1 MEQEVMNRNA
11 SQLVQSNRPASRRL
25 HRRPVH
31 TPGVPYV
38 AEANTFS
45 CTPATVAGL
54 PQSMVR
60 EAGMFELLAA
70 EMRIAEL
77 EAELAEARVAACT
90 DPLTGALNRRG
101 FDNASRRELSRARRS
116 GAPLALVHVDL
127 DDFKQVNDD
136 IRSPGGRSG
145 ASTTRLHI
153 AKIHAAE
160 RRSLPF
166 RWRGIRL
173 DVPRNVLAGRHE
185 SRSRFLREFS
195 AQTIPGTGRSMTFSC
210 RCRRSLALKS
220 RSKMPFSV
228 PMRQRMRPRAR
239 GRTASSPD
247 SRLAFTGVALA
258 KGTAERA

>member
-1 MEQEVMNRNA
+1 MNRNA
-11 SQLVQSNRPASRRL
+11 SQLVQSTRPASRRL

-127 DDFKQVNDD
+127 DDFKQVNDEFGHQVGD
-136 IRSPGGRSG
+136 RVLQQLVSILQKSMRPSDVLCRFGGEEFVLMFPETS
-145 ASTTRLHI
+145 LQ
-153 AKIHAAE
+153 AATKA
-160 RRSLPF
+160 
-166 RWRGIRL
+166 
-173 DVPRNVLAGRHE
+173 V
-185 SRSRFLREFS
+185 SRFLREFS
-195 AQTIPGTGRSMTFSC
+195 AQTIPGTGRVMTFSSGVVVT
-210 RCRRSLALKS
+210 RAEESLEDAIQRADAATYAAKS
-220 RSKMPFSV
+220 AGKNCV
-228 PMRQRMRPRAR
+228 
-239 GRTASSPD
+239 
-247 SRLAFTGVALA
+247 VA
-258 KGTAERA
+258 G